1 MRGGWRKEPT
11 EPTVDT
17 ISERAARW
25 AVRVDAGSPGPDEQR
40 ELDTWLAADARHLG
54 AYVRACALWVD
65 LDRLAALHAHA
76 TDVECTTAALP
87 RRRLIAAAIVAVV
100 VIGGALNWHILRDG
114 SVRYSSGTGE
124 MRRIAL
130 SDGSRLLLNSQTE
143 VIVRLTQQRRDVQLV
158 RGEALF
164 EVAHDSA
171 RPFIVQAKDA
181 QVRAVGT
188 AFAVRVEDV
197 RVKVT
202 VTEGVVEVIDLKAT
216 SRQDRGGSRASG
228 VGVMRVAANERAI
241 IAPMRA
247 PEVETLAPAEAD
259 RELSWREDLVSF
271 DGETLEAAVS
281 EINRHNRRQIVIDD
295 SRLASMSVVGVFR
308 ASDFE
313 GFAATAAAAL
323 NARAVRDGDII
334 RLQSRSGDHRDT
346 GGTSVFVPHQ

>member
-1 MRGGWRKEPT
+1 M
-11 EPTVDT
+11 DT

-25 AVRVDAGSPGPDEQR
+25 AVRVDAGSLCPDQQR
-40 ELDTWLAADARHLG
+40 ELDAWLAADARHLG

-65 LDRLAALHAHA
+65 FDRLAALHGHV
-76 TDVECTTAALP
+76 TDTEFTTATLP
-87 RRRLIAAAIVAVV
+87 RRRLLAAAIAAVTI
-100 VIGGALNWHILRDG
+100 IGGGLSCYMLRDG
-114 SVRYSSGTGE
+114 SERYASGTGE

-171 RPFIVQAKDA
+171 RPFIVQAKNA

-188 AFAVRVEDV
+188 AFAVRVEGV

-202 VTEGVVEVIDLKAT
+202 VTQGVVEVIDLKAT
-216 SRQDRGGSRASG
+216 SPQDRGVSG
-228 VGVMRVAANERAI
+228 RSDVGVMRVAANERAI
-241 IAPMRA
+241 IAPTRVT
-247 PEVETLAPAEAD
+247 EVEAIAPAEAD
-259 RELSWREDLVSF
+259 RELAWREDLVSF
-271 DGETLEAAVS
+271 DGETLEQAVS

-313 GFAATAAAAL
+313 GFAAAAAAAL
-323 NARAVRDGDII
+323 NARAVRDGDVI

>member
-1 MRGGWRKEPT
+1 M
-11 EPTVDT
+11 DT

-25 AVRVDAGSPGPDEQR
+25 AVRVDAGSLCPDQQR
-40 ELDTWLAADARHLG
+40 ELDAWLAADARHLG

-65 LDRLAALHAHA
+65 FDRLAALHGHV
-76 TDVECTTAALP
+76 TDTEFTTATLP
-87 RRRLIAAAIVAVV
+87 RRRLLAAAIAAVTI
-100 VIGGALNWHILRDG
+100 IGGGLSCYMLRDG
-114 SVRYSSGTGE
+114 SERYASGTGE

-143 VIVRLTQQRRDVQLV
+143 VMVRLTQQRRDVQLV

-171 RPFIVQAKDA
+171 RPFIVQAKNA

-202 VTEGVVEVIDLKAT
+202 VTQGVVEVIDLKAT
-216 SRQDRGGSRASG
+216 SPQDRGVSG
-228 VGVMRVAANERAI
+228 RSDVGVMRVAANERAI
-241 IAPMRA
+241 IAPTRVT
-247 PEVETLAPAEAD
+247 EVEAIAPAEAD
-259 RELSWREDLVSF
+259 RELAWREDLVSF
-271 DGETLEAAVS
+271 DGETLEQAVS

-313 GFAATAAAAL
+313 GFAAAAAAAL
-323 NARAVRDGDII
+323 NARAVRDGDVI

>member
-1 MRGGWRKEPT
+1 M
-11 EPTVDT
+11 DT

-25 AVRVDAGSPGPDEQR
+25 AVRVDAGSLCPDQQR
-40 ELDTWLAADARHLG
+40 ELDAWLAADARHLG

-65 LDRLAALHAHA
+65 FDRLAALHGHV
-76 TDVECTTAALP
+76 TDTEFTTATLP
-87 RRRLIAAAIVAVV
+87 RRRLLAAAIAAVTI
-100 VIGGALNWHILRDG
+100 IGGGLSCYMLRDG
-114 SVRYSSGTGE
+114 SERYASGTGE

-143 VIVRLTQQRRDVQLV
+143 VMVRLTQQRRDVQLV

-171 RPFIVQAKDA
+171 RPFIVQAKNA

-188 AFAVRVEDV
+188 AFAVRVEGV

-202 VTEGVVEVIDLKAT
+202 VTQGVVEVIDLKAT
-216 SRQDRGGSRASG
+216 SPQDRGVSG
-228 VGVMRVAANERAI
+228 RSDVGVMRVAANERAI
-241 IAPMRA
+241 IAPTRVT
-247 PEVETLAPAEAD
+247 EVEAIAPAEAD
-259 RELSWREDLVSF
+259 RELAWREDLVSF
-271 DGETLEAAVS
+271 DGETLEQAVS

-313 GFAATAAAAL
+313 GFAAAAAAAL
-323 NARAVRDGDII
+323 NARAVRDGDVI